1 MVVGLRKKDQ
11 KRGKKMERLLLKEL
25 EQQLAMLEELKQAWE
40 RINRKERINRND
52 KYLEGRIDGL
62 AMVIDLIHQ
71 LNQK

>member
-25 EQQLAMLEELKQAWE
+25 EQQLARLEELKQAW
-40 RINRKERINRND
+40 ERINRND

>member
-1 MVVGLRKKDQ
+1 
-11 KRGKKMERLLLKEL
+11 MERLLLKEL
-25 EQQLAMLEELKQAWE
+25 EQQLLRLEELKQAW
-40 RINRKERINRND
+40 ERINRND